1 MFSIVN
7 NLVPFI
13 LKKLSLFGDGGME
26 KEEKQIIKGHDVIVE
41 LDASLE
47 DLYMGSSVKV
57 TLTSDNFF

>member
-1 MFSIVN
+1 
-7 NLVPFI
+7 
-13 LKKLSLFGDGGME
+13 ME

-57 TLTSDNFF
+57 NYRFGGRKM